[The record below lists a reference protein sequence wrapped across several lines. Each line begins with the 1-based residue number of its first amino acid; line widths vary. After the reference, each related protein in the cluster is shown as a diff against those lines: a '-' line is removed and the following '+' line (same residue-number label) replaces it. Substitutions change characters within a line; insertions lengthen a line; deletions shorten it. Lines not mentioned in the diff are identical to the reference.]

1 MIEKMMDE
9 NNNEEDRPQD
19 KIYSKNI
26 MSEMISTLSHKMENN
41 NFKPFPFEQL
51 KQKKEPE
58 KTAVAIAYEPGEK
71 APKILA
77 TGKGQVAEK
86 IIEKA
91 KESQVPTYKDNK
103 LASTLSKL
111 QIGDMIPPELYE
123 VVAEIVVFVDD
134 MDRMKAK
141 IDQAGVK

>member
-1 MIEKMMDE
+1 
-9 NNNEEDRPQD
+9 
-19 KIYSKNI
+19 
-26 MSEMISTLSHKMENN
+26 MENN

-86 IIEKA
+86 LLKKQKRVRFRLTKTINLRL
-91 KESQVPTYKDNK
+91 PF
-103 LASTLSKL
+103 
-111 QIGDMIPPELYE
+111 QI
-123 VVAEIVVFVDD
+123 A
-134 MDRMKAK
+134 DRGH
-141 IDQAGVK
+141 DSAGAV

>member
-1 MIEKMMDE
+1 
-9 NNNEEDRPQD
+9 
-19 KIYSKNI
+19 
-26 MSEMISTLSHKMENN
+26 MENN

-86 IIEKA
+86 I

-123 VVAEIVVFVDD
+123 VVAEILVFVDD